1 MTTPGTPDRQ
11 MGTSS
16 GNAGPGTDRETAE
29 SGRAGGERGVTINR
43 LDSAQID
50 LLEPLWRSL
59 IDHIRE
65 QGTVVTL
72 VPHEQS
78 WPRRRAIYEELFAD
92 GESFALG
99 AWRGEQLV
107 GYAMVHIAPP
117 DAVWFT
123 GARYAE
129 LTSLCLA
136 PAERGDGLGTELL
149 DAVEA
154 GLLERGLDEY
164 VIGVDTV
171 NEGARRFYERR
182 GFRDGFHLMHGWV
195 GGARGEAHRDVH
207 DEARGD
213 VRNETRGDVRNETRG
228 DVRNEARGDASSPAA
243 AASASGEPVETPETA
258 SLGTD

>member
-1 MTTPGTPDRQ
+1 MTTPGTE
-11 MGTSS
+11 MGRS
-16 GNAGPGTDRETAE
+16 GNTVDTGATGRTGEVGGPGGGEV
-29 SGRAGGERGVTINR
+29 GGPGGGERDVTIGR
-43 LDSAQID
+43 LDGAQID

-65 QGTVVTL
+65 LGSVVSL

-78 WPRRRAIYEELFAD
+78 WPRRRAIYQELFAD

-107 GYAMVHIAPP
+107 GYAMIHIAPP

-123 GARYAE
+123 GSRYAE

-164 VIGVDTV
+164 VIGVDSV
-171 NEGARRFYERR
+171 NDGARRFYERR
-182 GFRDGFHLMHGWV
+182 GFRDGFHLMHGWI
-195 GGARGEAHRDVH
+195 GDVRSGV
-207 DEARGD
+207 RGD
-213 VRNETRGDVRNETRG
+213 VRG
-228 DVRNEARGDASSPAA
+228 GDATAA
-243 AASASGEPVETPETA
+243 ATPTAAVAGGDEDVETPETA
-258 SLGTD
+258 SFGID

>member
-1 MTTPGTPDRQ
+1 MTAPETDTDRPDTTGDAGGIGRPGDTGRT
-11 MGTSS
+11 GEV
-16 GNAGPGTDRETAE
+16 GGPGGSDRE
-29 SGRAGGERGVTINR
+29 VTIGR
-43 LDSAQID
+43 LDGTQID

-65 QGTVVTL
+65 LGSVVSL

-99 AWRGEQLV
+99 AWRGAQLV

-123 GARYAE
+123 GSRYAE

-154 GLLERGLDEY
+154 RLLERGLDEY

-171 NEGARRFYERR
+171 NDGARRFYERR
-182 GFRDGFHLMHGWV
+182 GFRDGFHLMHGWI
-195 GGARGEAHRDVH
+195 GGVRGGVRD
-207 DEARGD
+207 DARGD
-213 VRNETRGDVRNETRG
+213 
-228 DVRNEARGDASSPAA
+228 DATTAA
-243 AASASGEPVETPETA
+243 APTAAVTGGDEDVETPETA
-258 SLGTD
+258 SLGVD

>member
-1 MTTPGTPDRQ
+1 MTTPGTEIDR
-11 MGTSS
+11 S
-16 GNAGPGTDRETAE
+16 GNTVDTGDTGRTGEVGGPG
-29 SGRAGGERGVTINR
+29 GGERDVTIGR
-43 LDSAQID
+43 LGGAPID

-65 QGTVVTL
+65 LGSVVSL

-78 WPRRRAIYEELFAD
+78 WPRRRAIYQELFAD

-123 GARYAE
+123 GSRYAE

-164 VIGVDTV
+164 VIGVDSV
-171 NEGARRFYERR
+171 NDGARRFYERR
-182 GFRDGFHLMHGWV
+182 GFRDGFHLLHGWV
-195 GGARGEAHRDVH
+195 GGGRGAV
-207 DEARGD
+207 
-213 VRNETRGDVRNETRG
+213 
-228 DVRNEARGDASSPAA
+228 SPGAAGAGAGALVPDAA
-243 AASASGEPVETPETA
+243 APAGTPETA
-258 SLGTD
+258 MHGDD

>member
-1 MTTPGTPDRQ
+1 MTTPGTE
-11 MGTSS
+11 MGAS
-16 GNAGPGTDRETAE
+16 GNTADTGATGRSGELGGPG
-29 SGRAGGERGVTINR
+29 GGERELTIGR
-43 LDSAQID
+43 LDGAQID

-65 QGTVVTL
+65 LGSVVSL

-123 GARYAE
+123 GSRYAE

-136 PAERGDGLGTELL
+136 PAERGDGLGTKLL

-164 VIGVDTV
+164 VIGVDSV
-171 NEGARRFYERR
+171 NDGARRFYERR
-182 GFRDGFHLMHGWV
+182 GFRDGFHLMHGWI
-195 GGARGEAHRDVH
+195 GGVRSDV
-207 DEARGD
+207 DGG
-213 VRNETRGDVRNETRG
+213 VR
-228 DVRNEARGDASSPAA
+228 AGDADAAAGAVVVVAA
-243 AASASGEPVETPETA
+243 AAAATPTAAAAGSDEDLETPETA
-258 SLGTD
+258 SLGID

>member
-1 MTTPGTPDRQ
+1 MTTPGTEIDR
-11 MGTSS
+11 S
-16 GNAGPGTDRETAE
+16 GNTVDTGDTGRTGEVGGPG
-29 SGRAGGERGVTINR
+29 GGERDVTIGR
-43 LDSAQID
+43 LGGAQID

-65 QGTVVTL
+65 LGSVVSL

-78 WPRRRAIYEELFAD
+78 WPRRRAIYQELFAD

-123 GARYAE
+123 GSRYAE

-164 VIGVDTV
+164 VIGVDSV
-171 NEGARRFYERR
+171 NDGARRFYERR
-182 GFRDGFHLMHGWV
+182 GFRDGFHLMHGWI
-195 GGARGEAHRDVH
+195 GDV
-207 DEARGD
+207 RGD
-213 VRNETRGDVRNETRG
+213 VRGGVRG
-228 DVRNEARGDASSPAA
+228 GDATVAA
-243 AASASGEPVETPETA
+243 TPTVATAGGDEDVETPETA
-258 SLGTD
+258 SFGID

>member
-1 MTTPGTPDRQ
+1 MTAPETDTDRPDTTGDAGGIGRPGDTGRT
-11 MGTSS
+11 GEV
-16 GNAGPGTDRETAE
+16 GGPGGSDRE
-29 SGRAGGERGVTINR
+29 VTIGR
-43 LDSAQID
+43 LDGTQID

-65 QGTVVTL
+65 LGSVVSL

-78 WPRRRAIYEELFAD
+78 WPRRRGIYEELFAD

-99 AWRGEQLV
+99 AWRGAQLV

-123 GARYAE
+123 GSRYAE

-171 NEGARRFYERR
+171 NDGARRFYERR
-182 GFRDGFHLMHGWV
+182 GFRDGFHLMHGFI
-195 GGARGEAHRDVH
+195 GGARDDV
-207 DEARGD
+207 
-213 VRNETRGDVRNETRG
+213 
-228 DVRNEARGDASSPAA
+228 RGDAAAATPAA
-243 AASASGEPVETPETA
+243 AAADGDRDDETPETA
-258 SLGTD
+258 SLGID

>member
-1 MTTPGTPDRQ
+1 MTTPGTE
-11 MGTSS
+11 MGRS
-16 GNAGPGTDRETAE
+16 GNTVDTGATGRTGEVGGPG
-29 SGRAGGERGVTINR
+29 GGERDVTIGR
-43 LDSAQID
+43 LDGAQID

-65 QGTVVTL
+65 LGSVVSL

-78 WPRRRAIYEELFAD
+78 WPRRRAIYQELFAD

-107 GYAMVHIAPP
+107 GYAMIHIAPP

-123 GARYAE
+123 GSRYAE

-164 VIGVDTV
+164 VIGVDSV
-171 NEGARRFYERR
+171 NDGARRFYERR
-182 GFRDGFHLMHGWV
+182 GFRDGFHLMHGWI
-195 GGARGEAHRDVH
+195 GDV
-207 DEARGD
+207 RGD
-213 VRNETRGDVRNETRG
+213 VRG
-228 DVRNEARGDASSPAA
+228 GDATAA
-243 AASASGEPVETPETA
+243 ATPTAAVAGGDEDVETPETA
-258 SLGTD
+258 SFGID